1 MFKCLKCGHAFHA
14 IKTANNAA
22 LYGCPRCGSRDID
35 RHVDA
40 TAEKCRPR
48 LPGAPAYTINHP
60 SDITNLGWVG
70 NYAGDER
77 RFAAVDA
84 YVRDPARTPA
94 EQKEALYLMTLHGM
108 GIDEPIS
115 DEDLRQYLES

>member
-1 MFKCLKCGHAFHA
+1 MFRCLECGHAFRA
-14 IKTANNAA
+14 IKTANDAV
-22 LYGCPRCGSRDID
+22 LGSCLRCGSRDID

-70 NYAGDER
+70 NYAGDAL

-84 YVRDPARTPA
+84 YVRDSARTPA

-115 DEDLRQYLES
+115 DDDLRQYLES